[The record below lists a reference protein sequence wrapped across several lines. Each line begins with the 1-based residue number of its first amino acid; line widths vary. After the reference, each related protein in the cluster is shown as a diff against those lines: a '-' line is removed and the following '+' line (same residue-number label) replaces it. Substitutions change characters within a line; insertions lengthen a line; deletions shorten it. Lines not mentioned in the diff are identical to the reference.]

1 MFVNKKI
8 IMIVKRK
15 AIVRRK
21 TKEVDVTVLVD
32 LDEKG
37 YSIKTEIP
45 FFNHMLET
53 FAKHAGIKVNIE
65 AKGDLEHHIIEDVA
79 IALGI
84 AIKRALGD
92 KIGIARFGDA
102 IVPMDDA
109 IAICGLDISGR
120 GYLNFDG
127 NMDENYIHFL
137 DSLCRN
143 AGINAYLSVKG
154 LNNHHIIEASFKAFG
169 VAFGKAIKIVDKDVK
184 STKEILD

>member
-1 MFVNKKI
+1 MLNLKD
-8 IMIVKRK
+8 IMIIKRK

-32 LDEKG
+32 LDERG
-37 YSIKTEIP
+37 YSIKTDIP

-53 FAKHAGIKVNIE
+53 FAKHADIKVNIE
-65 AKGDLEHHIIEDVA
+65 AEGDLEHHIIEDVA

-84 AIKRALGD
+84 AIRRALGD
-92 KIGIARFGDA
+92 KKGIVRFGDA

-154 LNNHHIIEASFKAFG
+154 LNSHHIIEACFKAFG
-169 VAFGKAIKIVDKDVK
+169 VAFGKAIKIVDRVIR
-184 STKEILD
+184 STKETLD